1 MKEKTH
7 KQLKKDLDA
16 IYSKYIRL
24 SSAYNKEGM
33 VKCYTC
39 DNVKHWKSMDCG
51 HYISRRI
58 LSSRY
63 YDTNCHPQCK
73 GCNIFKE
80 GNKPAYAIA
89 LIKEYGKDVL
99 EELDSLSHILIKYD
113 KNKLKTMIEFYKKKF
128 KEIE

>member
-24 SSAYNKEGM
+24 GSAYNKEGM

-39 DNVKHWKSMDCG
+39 DKVKHWKSMQCS

-58 LSSRY
+58 LSTRFY
-63 YDTNCHPQCK
+63 ERNTKAACVA
-73 GCNIFKE
+73 CNVFKE

-89 LIKEYGKDVL
+89 LIKEYGKGVL

-113 KNKLKTMIEFYKKKF
+113 KPKLKTMIEFYKKKF

>member
-1 MKEKTH
+1 
-7 KQLKKDLDA
+7 
-16 IYSKYIRL
+16 
-24 SSAYNKEGM
+24 
-33 VKCYTC
+33 
-39 DNVKHWKSMDCG
+39 MDCG

-58 LSSRY
+58 LSTRY
-63 YDTNCHPQCK
+63 YNTNCHAQCK

-113 KNKLKTMIEFYKKKF
+113 KPKLKTMIEFYKKKL